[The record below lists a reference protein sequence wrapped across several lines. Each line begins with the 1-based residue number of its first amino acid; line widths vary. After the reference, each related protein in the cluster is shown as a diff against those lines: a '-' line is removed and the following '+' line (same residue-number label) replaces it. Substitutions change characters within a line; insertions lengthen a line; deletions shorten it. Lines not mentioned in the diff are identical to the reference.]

1 MTGARKFTSP
11 DGSTAIV
18 FDTPCGFTIT
28 LVADADDDVV
38 RIDSHF
44 GGVPISFANS
54 NYRLSRDGAAMLSA
68 QIKDLL
74 DARP

>member
-28 LVADADDDVV
+28 LAANADGV
-38 RIDSHF
+38 RVDSRF
-44 GGVPISFANS
+44 GGSPVSIANS
-54 NYRLSRDGAAMLSA
+54 NYRLSREGAAMLSV